1 MGDDPRN
8 SINKP
13 DAGTLES
20 ADGVLLLRVVDVL
33 RLRSMYAWHTDEE
46 TPCRTY
52 WISAL
57 KKDSVL
63 LIVLKGETY
72 LFER

>member
-57 KKDSVL
+57 KKRLWFTDRSEGRDL
-63 LIVLKGETY
+63 LV
-72 LFER
+72 